1 MRSQINANSEIQ
13 IFKWYLNKAVF
24 QFQQNIF
31 LLKYIQIKYRKKQ
44 KKINKFQVNLKKLF
58 DDSI

>member
-31 LLKYIQIKYRKKQ
+31 LLKYIQIKYRKK
-44 KKINKFQVNLKKLF
+44 KKQISSQFEETF
-58 DDSI
+58 

>member
-1 MRSQINANSEIQ
+1 MRSQINATSEIQ

-31 LLKYIQIKYRKKQ
+31 LLKYIQIKYRKKTT
-44 KKINKFQVNLKKLF
+44 NKQISSQFEETF
-58 DDSI
+58 WW

>member
-31 LLKYIQIKYRKKQ
+31 LLKYIQIKYRKKTTTKQ
-44 KKINKFQVNLKKLF
+44 ISSQFEETF
-58 DDSI
+58 

>member
-44 KKINKFQVNLKKLF
+44 QTNKFQVNLRKLF
-58 DDSI
+58 DDNI

>member
-31 LLKYIQIKYRKKQ
+31 LLKYIQIKYRKK
-44 KKINKFQVNLKKLF
+44 KNKFQVNLRKLF
-58 DDSI
+58 DDNI

>member
-31 LLKYIQIKYRKKQ
+31 LLKYIQIKYRKKTT
-44 KKINKFQVNLKKLF
+44 NKQISSQFEETF
-58 DDSI
+58 WW

>member
-31 LLKYIQIKYRKKQ
+31 LLKYIQIKYTKKTT
-44 KKINKFQVNLKKLF
+44 NKQISSQFEETF
-58 DDSI
+58 WW

>member
-31 LLKYIQIKYRKKQ
+31 LLKYIQIKYRKK
-44 KKINKFQVNLKKLF
+44 KKQISSQFEETF
-58 DDSI
+58 WW